1 VAPVGRQTAE
11 EPFDLV
17 AFEKPGFGRCGALHG
32 YRGDPLADSEGLR
45 RAGSDVLEERVD
57 GCKALISGP
66 DVVVPIDL
74 EVTQEPRDPLEA
86 QIVEPQPC
94 DSTALVGG

>member
-1 VAPVGRQTAE
+1 
-11 EPFDLV
+11 
-17 AFEKPGFGRCGALHG
+17 
-32 YRGDPLADSEGLR
+32 
-45 RAGSDVLEERVD
+45 VD

-94 DSTALVGG
+94 DSTGLVGG